1 MREHYQTKKCPR
13 CIGPV
18 HLVALLTNRYIIS
31 KGGVMH
37 AHNDDTA
44 TDDDLPVHGRST

>member
-18 HLVALLTNRYIIS
+18 QIVDNVS
-31 KGGVMH
+31 KVVYFKKSIRLQKGECVFEQCGQ
-37 AHNDDTA
+37 
-44 TDDDLPVHGRST
+44 PQ

>member
-18 HLVALLTNRYIIS
+18 QWVDKYARAQYTYSQCSQTKFGNNNYT
-31 KGGVMH
+31 KV
-37 AHNDDTA
+37 
-44 TDDDLPVHGRST
+44 